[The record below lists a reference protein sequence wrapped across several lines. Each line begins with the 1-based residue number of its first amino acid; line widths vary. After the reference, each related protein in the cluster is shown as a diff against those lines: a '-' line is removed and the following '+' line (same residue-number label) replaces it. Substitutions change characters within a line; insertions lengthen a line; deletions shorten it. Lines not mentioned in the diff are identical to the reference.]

1 MKTEFDQ
8 QPEHQQKESITGTEV
23 TVAEVKKPQKPKK
36 PPTAYQLYVDDLR
49 SICLRQSH
57 GKFANMWKN
66 ADVETK
72 EKYLVR
78 KSLQT

>member
-23 TVAEVKKPQKPKK
+23 TVAEVTKPQKPKK

-49 SICLRQSH
+49 SIGLRQSY
-57 GKFANMWKN
+57 GNMWKN